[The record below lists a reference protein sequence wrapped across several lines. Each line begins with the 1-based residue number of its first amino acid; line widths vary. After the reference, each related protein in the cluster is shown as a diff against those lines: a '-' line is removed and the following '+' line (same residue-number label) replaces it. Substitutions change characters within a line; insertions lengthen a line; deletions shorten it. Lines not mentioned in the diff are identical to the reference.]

1 MNRPE
6 LLDQPV
12 IQFMA
17 DAMLGRLARWLRILG
32 YDTAYEK
39 VITDEAL
46 VRRAVGEDR
55 WLLTRDR
62 RLTLR
67 KLLRGRHTLIVSD
80 DVDGQLRQLHQDLAI
95 DLDLTHQRA
104 YRCADCNVVLTSI
117 PYADAAPLVP
127 PFVAQE
133 YRDFLQCLHCR
144 RLFWPGS
151 HWQDLDRR
159 LTAIRARSLDNQP

>member
-1 MNRPE
+1 MKKPS

-12 IQFMA
+12 LCFIA

-39 VITDEAL
+39 MITDEAL
-46 VRRAVGEDR
+46 VERTLREDR

-62 RLTLR
+62 RLVLR
-67 KLLRGRHTLIVSD
+67 KLLRGRHTLLDAD
-80 DVDGQLRQLHQDLAI
+80 DIDGQLRQLHRDLAI

-104 YRCADCNVVLTSI
+104 YRCADCNVVLTSLSH
-117 PYADAAPLVP
+117 ADAAPQVP

-133 YRDFLQCLHCR
+133 HREFLQCPQCR
-144 RLFWPGS
+144 RVFWPGT

-159 LTAIRARSLDNQP
+159 LTAIRARTLDAQP